1 MHDGS
6 TPHSP
11 CPLARE
17 PDGTPIPLPDGAS
30 AWRVRRHTGGRPRL
44 LLDAQK
50 QPMKLPLSYH
60 EGDLEEILS
69 PGTYRLVLVDQ
80 RGEPLGPTVQ
90 ISIGQLRNGAAEGE
104 EGEEE
109 GPALPVMAA
118 LPPSTSDTRLVLE
131 ANVRSTHLAFQHNQR
146 TLELGLRMADTLR
159 ASVQVL
165 TEAQA
170 ELMKSMASS
179 RGFYRNAAPQV
190 IVTPAPAPAAPAL
203 PAARDVDESEE
214 DEEEGD
220 EEGDYDEPA
229 PAQNDLVETLKPLV
243 AVAAQQIVTT
253 IMGYTT
259 GGTKSGSGVKLSEVL
274 NWNKA
279 SASGKAER
287 AAVLEAGE
295 ESDEAAAQEE
305 IPSAKEMLA
314 DPKVQMHLLAIM
326 ARLNPEEK
334 EIATGLARELSEDE
348 QARWFFQLKGLGVD
362 DAVAKIRSL
371 IAPVPKAPA
380 A

>member
-118 LPPSTSDTRLVLE
+118 LSPSTSDTRLVLE

-159 ASVQVL
+159 ESVQAL

-190 IVTPAPAPAAPAL
+190 IVAPSQQPPSPAL
-203 PAARDVDESEE
+203 PAARADEANR
-214 DEEEGD
+214 EEEED
-220 EEGDYDEPA
+220 EEGDYDEA
-229 PAQNDLVETLKPLV
+229 EPAQNDLVETLKPLV

-253 IMGYTT
+253 FMGFAT
-259 GGTKSGSGVKLSEVL
+259 GGNKSGSGMKLSEVL

-287 AAVLEAGE
+287 AAALEAGN
-295 ESDEAAAQEE
+295 ESDAAAAQEPS
-305 IPSAKEMLA
+305 PSAKEMLA

-326 ARLNPEEK
+326 ARLSPEEQ
-334 EIATGLARELSEDE
+334 EIAKGVAKELSESE
-348 QARWFFQLKGLGVD
+348 QARWFAQLKRLSVD

-371 IAPVPKAPA
+371 IAPEPKAPA

>member
-60 EGDLEEILS
+60 EGDLEEILP

-90 ISIGQLRNGAAEGE
+90 ISIGHLRNGADEGE

-109 GPALPVMAA
+109 GPALPVIAT

-131 ANVRSTHLAFQHNQR
+131 ANVRSTQLAFQHNQR

-159 ASVQVL
+159 ESVQAL

-190 IVTPAPAPAAPAL
+190 IVAPAQPPPAPAL
-203 PAARDVDESEE
+203 PAARADEANEEEEE
-214 DEEEGD
+214 DED
-220 EEGDYDEPA
+220 GDYDESA

-253 IMGYTT
+253 IMGFTT
-259 GGTKSGSGVKLSEVL
+259 GGNKSGSGVKLSEVL

-279 SASGKAER
+279 SASGKAAR

-295 ESDEAAAQEE
+295 QADETASQEA

-314 DPKVQMHLLAIM
+314 DPKVQAHLFAIM
-326 ARLNPEEK
+326 TKLTPEEK
-334 EIATGLARELSEDE
+334 EIATGLAKELSESE
-348 QARWFFQLKGLGVD
+348 QARWFSQLKRLSVD
-362 DAVAKIRSL
+362 DAVAKIRALVTSE
-371 IAPVPKAPA
+371 PKAPA

>member
-6 TPHSP
+6 PPHSP
-11 CPLARE
+11 CSLARE

-60 EGDLEEILS
+60 EGDLEEILP

-90 ISIGQLRNGAAEGE
+90 IPIGHLRNGAEEGE
-104 EGEEE
+104 EGEKE
-109 GPALPVMAA
+109 GPALPVVAA

-131 ANVRSTHLAFQHNQR
+131 ANVRSTQLAFQHNQR

-159 ASVQVL
+159 ESVQAL

-170 ELMKSMASS
+170 ELMKSMASA

-190 IVTPAPAPAAPAL
+190 VVAPAPPPPAPALA
-203 PAARDVDESEE
+203 AARADTADEEEEE
-214 DEEEGD
+214 DEEGY
-220 EEGDYDEPA
+220 YDEPE

-243 AVAAQQIVTT
+243 AVAAQQIATT
-253 IMGYTT
+253 IMGFAT
-259 GGTKSGSGVKLSEVL
+259 GANKGGAGVKLSEVL

-279 SASGKAER
+279 SANGKAER
-287 AAVLEAGE
+287 AEALEAGAPA
-295 ESDEAAAQEE
+295 DEAAAQEA

-314 DPKVQMHLLAIM
+314 DPKVQAHLIAIM
-326 ARLNPEEK
+326 AKLTAEEK
-334 EIATGLARELSEDE
+334 AIATGLARELSESQ

-362 DAVAKIRSL
+362 EAVAKIRAL
-371 IAPVPKAPA
+371 IAPEAKAPA

>member
-118 LPPSTSDTRLVLE
+118 LPASTSDTRLVLE

-159 ASVQVL
+159 ESVQAL

-190 IVTPAPAPAAPAL
+190 IVAPSQQPPSPAL
-203 PAARDVDESEE
+203 PAARADEANR
-214 DEEEGD
+214 EEEED
-220 EEGDYDEPA
+220 EEGDYDEA
-229 PAQNDLVETLKPLV
+229 EPAQNDLVETLKPLV

-253 IMGYTT
+253 FMGFAT
-259 GGTKSGSGVKLSEVL
+259 GGNKSGSGMKLSEVL

-287 AAVLEAGE
+287 AAALEAGD
-295 ESDEAAAQEE
+295 ESDAAAAQEPS
-305 IPSAKEMLA
+305 PSAKEMLA

-326 ARLNPEEK
+326 ARLSPEEQ
-334 EIATGLARELSEDE
+334 EIAKGVAKELSESE
-348 QARWFFQLKGLGVD
+348 QARWFAQLKKLSVD

-371 IAPVPKAPA
+371 IAPEPKAPA

>member
-118 LPPSTSDTRLVLE
+118 LPASTSDTRLVLE

-159 ASVQVL
+159 ESVQAL

-190 IVTPAPAPAAPAL
+190 IVAPSQQPPSPAL
-203 PAARDVDESEE
+203 PAARADEANR
-214 DEEEGD
+214 EEEED
-220 EEGDYDEPA
+220 EEGDYDEA
-229 PAQNDLVETLKPLV
+229 EPAQNDLVETLKPLV

-253 IMGYTT
+253 FMGFAT
-259 GGTKSGSGVKLSEVL
+259 GGNKSGSGMKLSEVL

-287 AAVLEAGE
+287 AAALEAGN
-295 ESDEAAAQEE
+295 ESDAAAAQEPS
-305 IPSAKEMLA
+305 PSAKEMLA

-326 ARLNPEEK
+326 ARLSPEEQ
-334 EIATGLARELSEDE
+334 EIAKGVAKELSESE
-348 QARWFFQLKGLGVD
+348 QARWFAQLKRLSVD

-371 IAPVPKAPA
+371 IAPEPKAPA